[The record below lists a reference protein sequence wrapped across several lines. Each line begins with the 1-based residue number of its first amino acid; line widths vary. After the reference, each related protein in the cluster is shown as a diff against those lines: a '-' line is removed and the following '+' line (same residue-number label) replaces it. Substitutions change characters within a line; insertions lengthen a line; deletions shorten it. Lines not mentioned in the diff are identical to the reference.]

1 MKIPVIV
8 VDDQEADRYIVK
20 RRLAKHDDFEEL
32 LEFTS
37 GDIFLES
44 FFDGQQISHDSDTPL
59 LVLMDIN
66 MPGRN
71 GFQTVEEIEQRI
83 VDGKGPT
90 SIAVMMFTSSNNSGD
105 HDKAKELNIVKG
117 YINKPLNSESIV
129 YIKDLYHSLTKETS
143 QDG

>member
-20 RRLAKHDDFEEL
+20 RRLAKHDDFDEL

-37 GDIFLES
+37 GDVFLER
-44 FFDGQQISHDSDTPL
+44 FFNGGQLDHNPDTPL

-71 GFQTVEEIEQRI
+71 GFQTVAEIEQRI

-90 SIAVMMFTSSNNSGD
+90 SIAVMMFTSSSNSRD
-105 HDKAKELNIVKG
+105 HEKANELNIIKG

-129 YIKDLYHSLTKETS
+129 YLRNLYNSLHKEA
-143 QDG
+143 

>member
-20 RRLAKHDDFEEL
+20 RRLAKHEDFDEL

-37 GDIFLES
+37 GDVFLER
-44 FFDGQQISHDSDTPL
+44 FFNGGQFEHNPDTPL

-71 GFQTVEEIEQRI
+71 GFQTVAEIEQRI

-90 SIAVMMFTSSNNSGD
+90 SIAVMMFTSSSNSAD
-105 HDKAKELNIVKG
+105 HDKAKELNIIKG

-129 YIKDLYHSLTKETS
+129 YLRDLYNSLHKEA
-143 QDG
+143 

>member
-32 LEFTS
+32 QEFTS
-37 GDIFLES
+37 GDVFLERV
-44 FFDGQQISHDSDTPL
+44 FNGGEFDHKPGTPL

-83 VDGKGPT
+83 NDGKGPT
-90 SIAVMMFTSSNNSGD
+90 SIAVMMFTSSSNTGD
-105 HDKAKELNIVKG
+105 HEKAKQLNIVKG
-117 YINKPLNSESIV
+117 YINKPLNSDAIV
-129 YIKDLYHSLTKETS
+129 YLRDLYSSLTNDNS
-143 QDG
+143 